1 METDNKTI
9 PVYSVFSGTIY
20 DVLESD
26 VKFLDVGQIPL
37 IKNPPNNCK
46 KCYGRYNVG
55 RNSQNY
61 TFSPCSCLRKVVNVD
76 IVRSLENFRT

>member
-1 METDNKTI
+1 METNIKTT

-26 VKFLDVGQIPL
+26 IKLLDVGQVPL
-37 IKNPPNNCK
+37 IKNPPRNCK
-46 KCYGRYNVG
+46 KCYGRYNTG
-55 RNSQNY
+55 RDHQNY
-61 TFSPCSCLRKVVNVD
+61 SFSPCSCLRKVVNVD